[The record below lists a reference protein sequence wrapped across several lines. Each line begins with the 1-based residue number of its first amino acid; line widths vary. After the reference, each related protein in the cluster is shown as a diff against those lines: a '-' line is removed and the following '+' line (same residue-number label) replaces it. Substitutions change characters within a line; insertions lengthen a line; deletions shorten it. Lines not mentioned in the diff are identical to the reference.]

1 MSRLRAS
8 AGDQLRRNA
17 IASISSGSF
26 ANEGDTRVMGP
37 LAGESVANRWNGGG
51 MIDATDGFS
60 AERPPT
66 GDRLN
71 TTVRRAPRRETDE

>member
-1 MSRLRAS
+1 MGHFRVG
-8 AGDQLRRNA
+8 AGDQVRRIA
-17 IASISSGSF
+17 VASISLGSF
-26 ANEGDTRVMGP
+26 ANERDMKVMRP
-37 LAGESVANRWNGGG
+37 LAGESLANRRNGGG